1 MIVSEIPQQSQ
12 NRLIQVSDDEEESD
26 GESVI
31 DSDDDIDSD
40 TTTESGDSDEEE
52 ENDLGQ
58 QSGGSTNADADE
70 IKKVNISEILGDSV
84 QQLDMLEEDTDAKI
98 IDTENKVIH
107 LTKHTPENDDSSDE
121 DDSSEEDGSDL
132 GSEPEELSFIEND
145 DENADEEDSQLNN
158 LDKLTHVTPLTMSP
172 LDVTSPVTSPVLV
185 EEASKVEESSNVEE
199 SSKVE
204 EVKKI
209 TPTEEVINYKKVPVR
224 VLKEIV
230 ASKGLHA
237 EPSKLRKAE
246 LLKLLQQS

>member
-1 MIVSEIPQQSQ
+1 
-12 NRLIQVSDDEEESD
+12 
-26 GESVI
+26 
-31 DSDDDIDSD
+31 
-40 TTTESGDSDEEE
+40 
-52 ENDLGQ
+52 
-58 QSGGSTNADADE
+58 
-70 IKKVNISEILGDSV
+70 
-84 QQLDMLEEDTDAKI
+84 
-98 IDTENKVIH
+98 
-107 LTKHTPENDDSSDE
+107 
-121 DDSSEEDGSDL
+121 
-132 GSEPEELSFIEND
+132 
-145 DENADEEDSQLNN
+145 
-158 LDKLTHVTPLTMSP
+158 MSP